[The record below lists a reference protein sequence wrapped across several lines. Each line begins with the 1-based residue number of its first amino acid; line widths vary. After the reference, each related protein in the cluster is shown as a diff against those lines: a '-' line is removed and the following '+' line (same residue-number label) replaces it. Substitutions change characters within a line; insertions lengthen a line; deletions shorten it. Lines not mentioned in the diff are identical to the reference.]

1 MILVLDASIVVDLLL
16 KCEPFYSQIKI
27 RIRAADWL
35 AAPHLLDAEVTQ
47 VFRRFVL
54 QGEISDQ
61 RAEIAIVDLKDLPIE
76 RYPHIPFL
84 TRAFDL
90 RNNLTIYDALYL
102 ALAEGLNAE
111 LLTRDSGIGQTPGSN
126 AVITVI

>member
-54 QGEISDQ
+54 QGEISNQ
-61 RAEIAIVDLKDLPIE
+61 RAETAIVDLKDLPIE

-84 TRAFDL
+84 ARAFDL
-90 RNNLTIYDALYL
+90 RNNLTIFDALYL

-111 LLTRDSGIGQTPGSN
+111 LLTRDAGIGQTPGSN